1 MQTILCFG
9 DSNTWGY
16 NPVDGSRYGFAARWP
31 GRLQKILGPDKF
43 RIIEEGLNGRTTVHN
58 ETERPIRSGLDI
70 LPVLLEAHRPLD
82 WVIIMLGTNDL
93 TTHFKSSS
101 EEIAANVGQLCD
113 IVLESEHLESNRPQL
128 LICAPTSVNE
138 GSQQL
143 PEWFLGA
150 ANAARNLPKFIE
162 QESRKKGILFLDVAG
177 LLNHEF
183 LDGLHWNPDQ
193 HLIVG
198 KAIAALVEGQTMANT
213 PKSSI

>member
-16 NPVDGSRYGFAARWP
+16 NPVDGSRYGFATRWP
-31 GRLQKILGPDKF
+31 GRLQKLLGSDKY

-82 WVIIMLGTNDL
+82 WIVIMLGTNDL
-93 TTHFKSSS
+93 KTHFKSSS

-113 IVLESEHLESNRPQL
+113 VVLESEHLKSHRPQL

-138 GSQQL
+138 SSQQL
-143 PEWFLGA
+143 PQWFLGA
-150 ANAARNLPKFIE
+150 SNAAHNLPKCIE
-162 QESRKKGILFLDVAG
+162 QESQKRGILFLDVAR
-177 LLNHEF
+177 LLDHEF
-183 LDGLHWNPDQ
+183 LDGLHWEASQ
-193 HLIVG
+193 HLTVSR
-198 KAIAALVEGQTMANT
+198 AIAGLISG
-213 PKSSI
+213 